1 MFVSDI
7 FTDSDLARII
17 RELSVEQEQR
27 LQSVLDMAK
36 SDIEKLNQHKDSRER
51 ILEMVKMW
59 VRRTHNLDKTQ
70 LAEQLTGYFNQIIDV
85 TPKNGEWTKLNV

>member
-1 MFVSDI
+1 MAALFVSDL
-7 FTDSDLARII
+7 FTASDIARII
-17 RELSVEQEQR
+17 RELPNDQEQR

-51 ILEMVKMW
+51 ILEMVKMC
-59 VRRTHNLDKTQ
+59 VGRTHNPDKTQ

-85 TPKNGEWTKLNV
+85 TPKQR